1 LGHELLE
8 ERHLL
13 LNVRHIVIGS
23 VEVDDLESHDLGCG
37 DVTTFVDGAVCS
49 FAYDLEFLGS
59 RVKPVGG
66 GQSTGMAFALRH
78 LGQSTDLEQPLRWD
92 LLGLAYRLQ
101 ERLLSRRIS

>member
-13 LNVRHIVIGS
+13 LNVRHIVIGG
-23 VEVDDLESHDLGCG
+23 VKVDDLESNDLGCG

-49 FAYDLEFLGS
+49 FAYDLEFLCS
-59 RVKPVGG
+59 CVKPVGG
-66 GQSTGMAFALRH
+66 QSTRWFLQPKH
-78 LGQSTDLEQPLRWD
+78 LGQITDLEQPLRWD

-101 ERLLSRRIS
+101 ERLLPRRIS